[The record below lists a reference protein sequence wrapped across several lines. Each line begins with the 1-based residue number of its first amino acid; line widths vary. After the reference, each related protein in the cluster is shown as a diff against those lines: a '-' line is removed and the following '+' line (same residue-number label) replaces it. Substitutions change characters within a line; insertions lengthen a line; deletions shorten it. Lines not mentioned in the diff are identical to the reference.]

1 MVCTRP
7 RDAIPCEES
16 PMYYDLNMEMGKIP
30 EESEDNQQTEI
41 VKHNKVKKTN
51 RPLRKQ
57 NLVQNL
63 LEAEMTNI
71 DEQLEDM
78 GDVAEEVVPVL
89 HLETKPNV
97 EDVKDE
103 IDEAESRIV
112 EERSFKGRKFRRGG
126 FRFKA
131 DVL

>member
-7 RDAIPCEES
+7 RDAISCEES

-30 EESEDNQQTEI
+30 EESEDNQQTEM